1 MYIYIHIFKPLF
13 EKLREYLFNYVN
25 IKEKGRRM
33 LLNIR
38 PIVRLPRRTS
48 QGSSALSA
56 LPGHTTTRP
65 TPTPT
70 TNGYQGEEVAWKMFA
85 KSGTSLTQS
94 WRRCENPSSM
104 DSMSQRSLSLEQSE
118 TRKAWTISFF
128 SMHCAN
134 HSTRQSK
141 IRSQTNPAHP
151 VVLPY
156 STQADTWGCA
166 MLRSQYQAIAATF
179 RW

>member
-1 MYIYIHIFKPLF
+1 
-13 EKLREYLFNYVN
+13 
-25 IKEKGRRM
+25 M

-38 PIVRLPRRTS
+38 PIVRFPRRTS
-48 QGSSALSA
+48 QGSSALTA

-65 TPTPT
+65 TPTPI
-70 TNGYQGEEVAWKMFA
+70 NGYQGEEVAWKMFA
-85 KSGTSLTQS
+85 KSGTSFTQS

-104 DSMSQRSLSLEQSE
+104 DSMSQGSLSLEQSE

-141 IRSQTNPAHP
+141 ISQSNQSCASCCPALFHAGRH
-151 VVLPY
+151 VRMCHVAVTV
-156 STQADTWGCA
+156 SSHSCHV
-166 MLRSQYQAIAATF
+166 
-179 RW
+179 